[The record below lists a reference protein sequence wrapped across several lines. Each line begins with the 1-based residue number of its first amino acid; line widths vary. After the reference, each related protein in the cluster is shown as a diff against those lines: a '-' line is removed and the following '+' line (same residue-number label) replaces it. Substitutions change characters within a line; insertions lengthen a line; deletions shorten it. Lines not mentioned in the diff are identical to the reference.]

1 MITTVS
7 LFMVALTVAFL
18 CYFETPGDK
27 ITKTLY
33 WIFVVL
39 MFLIAAFRPVGTDKD
54 SMNYMLMYFNPAY
67 GADSSTVEYSFKL
80 IVQVVKFLF
89 NDVRGLF
96 VVYALLSIPLR
107 AYVLEKLSGH
117 VLLGLLIWVCH
128 YFIFQD
134 MTQIRVAVSS
144 AFFLLGIFFLTEKRR
159 WPFMGCFVAAMFFH
173 YSSLLML
180 PLVLLSNRPIGR
192 KERYVLLGVIPCM
205 YVLLIAGIDPILS
218 LPIPYIQEKV
228 EIYEKMRDM
237 GIMDD
242 QVNVFGLTFLMRVL
256 VFYFVLWKY
265 RIIVEKEPSVSNLMR
280 VYVFSLCSFLLFS
293 GFSVFASRISEFY
306 GVVEIAL
313 LTTLVYAFRPPVIG
327 RTIVVLYALFTLCFD
342 IFNNHLLNMI

>member
-1 MITTVS
+1 MITIVS

-180 PLVLLSNRPIGR
+180 PLVLLSNRPVGR

-265 RIIVEKEPSVSNLMR
+265 RIIVEKVPSVSILLR

>member
-1 MITTVS
+1 M
-7 LFMVALTVAFL
+7 
-18 CYFETPGDK
+18 
-27 ITKTLY
+27 
-33 WIFVVL
+33 
-39 MFLIAAFRPVGTDKD
+39 
-54 SMNYMLMYFNPAY
+54 
-67 GADSSTVEYSFKL
+67 
-80 IVQVVKFLF
+80 
-89 NDVRGLF
+89 
-96 VVYALLSIPLR
+96 
-107 AYVLEKLSGH
+107 
-117 VLLGLLIWVCH
+117 LGLLIWVCH

-180 PLVLLSNRPIGR
+180 PLVLLSNRPVGR

-256 VFYFVLWKY
+256 VFILCCGSIGLLSRKCPACPSCCGCTCFRFVRFCCFRDFPFLPPVSASSTVLWK
-265 RIIVEKEPSVSNLMR
+265 
-280 VYVFSLCSFLLFS
+280 
-293 GFSVFASRISEFY
+293 
-306 GVVEIAL
+306 
-313 LTTLVYAFRPPVIG
+313 
-327 RTIVVLYALFTLCFD
+327 
-342 IFNNHLLNMI
+342 

>member
-1 MITTVS
+1 
-7 LFMVALTVAFL
+7 MVALTVAFL

-117 VLLGLLIWVCH
+117 VLLGLLIWACH

-144 AFFLLGIFFLTEKRR
+144 SFCLLGIFFLTERRR
-159 WPFMGCFVAAMFFH
+159 WPFMACFAVAMFFH

-180 PLVLLSNRPIGR
+180 PLVLLSNRPLGR
-192 KERYVLLGVIPCM
+192 REMYVLMGVIPFM
-205 YVLLIAGIDPILS
+205 YVLLIAGIDRFCRCLFPIFR
-218 LPIPYIQEKV
+218 KRWRFTRKCV
-228 EIYEKMRDM
+228 TWD
-237 GIMDD
+237 
-242 QVNVFGLTFLMRVL
+242 
-256 VFYFVLWKY
+256 LWMS
-265 RIIVEKEPSVSNLMR
+265 RST
-280 VYVFSLCSFLLFS
+280 CS
-293 GFSVFASRISEFY
+293 A
-306 GVVEIAL
+306 
-313 LTTLVYAFRPPVIG
+313 
-327 RTIVVLYALFTLCFD
+327 
-342 IFNNHLLNMI
+342 